1 MWLKNTS
8 GQKSA
13 SFTFVVVGFVVVTV
27 WMLLSI
33 FSKIGHIEIREFDGA
48 TAMTYLSPLLAL
60 YFGRRWNETKT
71 VDSDANSATVAT
83 ADGSAPTKVTP
94 PSDVATPV
102 D

>member
-1 MWLKNTS
+1 MVWLKNTS

-33 FSKIGHIEIREFDGA
+33 FSKIGHIEIREFDGG

-60 YFGRRWNETKT
+60 YFGRRWNDGKT
-71 VDSDANSATVAT
+71 VDTDANSATVVSG
-83 ADGSAPTKVTP
+83 DGIAAAKVTP
-94 PSDVATPV
+94 PSESSIPA
-102 D
+102 